1 MQNILSIQI
10 INIKYSKNIKYEE
23 KNSVAVH
30 VDILGCPTK
39 LG

>member
-1 MQNILSIQI
+1 MKNILSIQI

-23 KNSVAVH
+23 KKSVAVH
-30 VDILGCPTK
+30 VDISGCPTK